1 MLQDSDCNH
10 KYCQTQPW
18 NSGEWNIIACYIKG
32 PCKNSH
38 LWRPNIFEYSRNHL
52 LSLIIEQTL
61 SILGQNVQDIM
72 ERQTMSKCANFTN
85 ILFHGESSADLS
97 HQKALL
103 ALATRPLQYDRVL
116 PMKPTEILCGKWHSL
131 YLPDFSLFSKAFTKN
146 GWSSHPTHTM
156 SAHIYASLV
165 HFGHMRAMK
174 FPAICY
180 ISYLKQNAHSYCS
193 CRSWA
198 DTLENSYIE

>member
-32 PCKNSH
+32 PCKNMTSH
-38 LWRPNIFEYSRNHL
+38 LWWPNIFEYSRNHL

-103 ALATRPLQYDRVL
+103 ALATTYETHRNTLWEVTLSVPPRLLIILQ
-116 PMKPTEILCGKWHSL
+116 SL
-131 YLPDFSLFSKAFTKN
+131 YKKWLILPSYTYHVSTYILLLSILGTCVQ
-146 GWSSHPTHTM
+146 WSSPLFTTYHISSRTLIATVAVEVGPTH
-156 SAHIYASLV
+156 
-165 HFGHMRAMK
+165 
-174 FPAICY
+174 
-180 ISYLKQNAHSYCS
+180 
-193 CRSWA
+193 
-198 DTLENSYIE
+198 